1 MIAHRAGTIALAD
14 SVVLLDGGRVVAV
27 GTHEELLL
35 NDERYQNVLAGWQES
50 DEDNGDTEVDN

>member
-50 DEDNGDTEVDN
+50 DSDTEVDI

>member
-50 DEDNGDTEVDN
+50 DDDDTEVDI

>member
-1 MIAHRAGTIALAD
+1 LAD

-50 DEDNGDTEVDN
+50 DDDDTEVDI